1 MGGRS
6 GRTGCAIGWVGQ
18 EGKDWD
24 GQEGE
29 DCGGHEGETVCVCDM
44 RGRLCVRGERR
55 GGLCVGVKGGRTVW
69 TARVGQYGGPY
80 AEEGMGQ
87 TETLCNLECSVCI
100 FIGILLLYSSFLRT
114 VNASLKIL

>member
-1 MGGRS
+1 MCWGERWEDCVDCACGTVW
-6 GRTGCAIGWVGQ
+6 GTLCGTG
-18 EGKDWD
+18 
-24 GQEGE
+24 GE
-29 DCGGHEGETVCVCDM
+29 DSVCVEQ
-44 RGRLCVRGERR
+44 GGQAAG
-55 GGLCVGVKGGRTVW
+55 GGLN
-69 TARVGQYGGPY
+69 

>member
-1 MGGRS
+1 MTR
-6 GRTGCAIGWVGQ
+6 
-18 EGKDWD
+18 E
-24 GQEGE
+24 
-29 DCGGHEGETVCVCDM
+29 
-44 RGRLCVRGERR
+44 RGERR

-80 AEEGMGQ
+80 VGQEGRTLCVEQGGQAAGGGLNAEEGMGQ